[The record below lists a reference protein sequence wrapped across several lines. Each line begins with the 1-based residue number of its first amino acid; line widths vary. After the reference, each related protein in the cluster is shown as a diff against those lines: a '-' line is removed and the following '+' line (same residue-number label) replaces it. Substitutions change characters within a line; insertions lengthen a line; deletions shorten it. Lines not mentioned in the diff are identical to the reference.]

1 MNEFLLNLAHL
12 TSVIGTIFMVSVL
25 LIAFANIL
33 YPKLRAEYYII
44 KLAQGLT
51 YAFVVTVAAM
61 FIDYLIR

>member
-1 MNEFLLNLAHL
+1 MNELLSNISQL
-12 TSVIGTIFMVSVL
+12 TSVVGTVFMVSVL

-51 YAFVVTVAAM
+51 YAFVVTVVVM
-61 FIDYLIR
+61 TVSYLL

>member
-51 YAFVVTVAAM
+51 YAFVATVVVM
-61 FIDYLIR
+61 TVSYLL

>member
-1 MNEFLLNLAHL
+1 MNEFLSNLSHL

-51 YAFVVTVAAM
+51 YAFVVTTVIMAVAVV
-61 FIDYLIR
+61 I

>member
-1 MNEFLLNLAHL
+1 MNELLSNISQL
-12 TSVIGTIFMVSVL
+12 TSVVGTVFMVSVL

-51 YAFVVTVAAM
+51 YAFVVTVAVM
-61 FIDYLIR
+61 TVSYLL